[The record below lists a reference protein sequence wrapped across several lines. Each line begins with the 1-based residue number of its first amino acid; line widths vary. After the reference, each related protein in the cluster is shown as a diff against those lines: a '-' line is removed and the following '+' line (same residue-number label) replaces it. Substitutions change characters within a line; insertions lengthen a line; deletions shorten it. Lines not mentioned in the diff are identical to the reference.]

1 MGMIIWI
8 YVGMASMNSGFSFI
22 LVAVWEIS
30 VPHKVF
36 PREVTENVSFYRL
49 DVYLVSWL
57 KEMARLASQLG
68 PCLFYLL
75 AIYFKYTS

>member
-8 YVGMASMNSGFSFI
+8 YVGMASMNSGISFI

-30 VPHKVF
+30 IPHKVF
-36 PREVTENVSFYRL
+36 LREVTENVSFYRL

-57 KEMARLASQLG
+57 KGMAGLASQ
-68 PCLFYLL
+68 
-75 AIYFKYTS
+75 